1 MTIAH
6 GVAYQKTAKE
16 TVGMKLHHKILL
28 GMFVGASAFA
38 QDGTEG
44 SPNLK
49 KLLEATRAAVREE
62 SKYEGASD
70 VLIAAFAKRPDGE
83 KWNKI
88 LAQILEN
95 HAGYWNYIMR
105 FNAERETGKFK
116 EEDRGNYYLTETY
129 MDHIVNIPK
138 SKLALVEAFTG
149 LHAIPGKVTDTPWRV
164 VKLDVNNSIEG
175 WYQDMVGGDI
185 RIERAGNKLS
195 ATLSVVRGPTAHTGD
210 IEGTLTEYATNKY
223 KLDAKNSDGKT
234 CSLLITRN
242 SLNHLSV
249 LTSTQEA
256 CQEFHGARAQFDGTF
271 YKVPKSWYK
280 E

>member
-1 MTIAH
+1 
-6 GVAYQKTAKE
+6 
-16 TVGMKLHHKILL
+16 MKLHHKILL

-38 QDGTEG
+38 QESGEG
-44 SPNLK
+44 SPDLK
-49 KLLEATRAAVREE
+49 KLLESTRAAVREE
-62 SKYEGASD
+62 AKYEGASD
-70 VLIAAFAKRPDGE
+70 VLIAAFGKRADGE

-88 LAQILEN
+88 LAQTLEN
-95 HAGYWNYIMR
+95 HSSYWNYIMR
-105 FNAERETGKFK
+105 FNAEREAGKLK
-116 EEDRGNYYLTETY
+116 DEDRGNYYLTPTY
-129 MDHIVNIPK
+129 LDHIVNLPK
-138 SKLALVEAFTG
+138 SKLSLVEAFTG
-149 LHAIPGKVTDTPWRV
+149 LHALPGKVTDTPWSV
-164 VKLDVNNSIEG
+164 VKLDVSNSIEG

-185 RIERAGNKLS
+185 RIERSGNKLK

-223 KLDAKNSDGKT
+223 KLDAKNSDGKY
-234 CSLLITRN
+234 CSLLMTKN

-249 LTSTQEA
+249 ITSTYET